1 MKRLVILISGRG
13 ANMVSI
19 VTACQQGQLA
29 AQVAG
34 VIADRPDV
42 LGLQRA
48 TQLGV
53 KTTTVP
59 YKAFSS
65 RPLFEA
71 ALQLEIEQYSPDV
84 VVLAGFMRIL
94 TPTFVA
100 AYAGRLLNI
109 HPSLLPLFPGLHTH
123 RQALAARV
131 AEHGATVH
139 EVTAQLDHGPII
151 EQAKVPVLP
160 GDTEES
166 LAARVLAQEL
176 LLYPRAIGRWL
187 NSKEQKATP

>member
-48 TQLGV
+48 AQLGV

-71 ALQLEIEQYSPDV
+71 ALQFEIEQYSPDV